1 MIYVCV
7 ITLVSALYHLPASV
21 HWQHQ
26 ENTRLLQTSISLM
39 KVVNTTGLVSLFKTW
54 QNLIE
59 NGETDVEYTVNN
71 Y

>member
-1 MIYVCV
+1 MIYACV
-7 ITLVSALYHLPASV
+7 ITLVSVLYHLPASV

-59 NGETDVEYTVNN
+59 NGETDVKYTVNN
-71 Y
+71 C

>member
-1 MIYVCV
+1 
-7 ITLVSALYHLPASV
+7 
-21 HWQHQ
+21 
-26 ENTRLLQTSISLM
+26 M